1 MDINEDLLQWS
12 SHYLTKK
19 SRDTTT
25 LTRTRIISDDQQLAN
40 GPHKQINRKFKKQK
54 IYFFFRDNIWVG
66 CRSLRLAINKQIK

>member
-12 SHYLTKK
+12 THYLTIK

-40 GPHKQINRKFKKQK
+40 GPHRQVSRKFKKQK
-54 IYFFFRDNIWVG
+54 IFIFSRQHLG
-66 CRSLRLAINKQIK
+66 CRSLKLAINKQIK